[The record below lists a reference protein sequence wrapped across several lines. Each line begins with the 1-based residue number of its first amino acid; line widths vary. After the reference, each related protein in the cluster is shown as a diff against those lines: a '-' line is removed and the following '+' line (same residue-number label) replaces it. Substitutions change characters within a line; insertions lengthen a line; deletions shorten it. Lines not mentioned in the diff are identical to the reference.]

1 MRHYLRSELGAS
13 ASEYAMILA
22 IIGVGMGLAVLT
34 LGGLVSNA
42 MNRAGNCVA
51 TTSGTC

>member
-1 MRHYLRSELGAS
+1 MRRYRRSELGAS

-22 IIGVGMGLAVLT
+22 IIGVGMGLAVLN

-42 MNRAGNCVA
+42 MNRAGNCVV
-51 TTSGTC
+51 TTNGTC